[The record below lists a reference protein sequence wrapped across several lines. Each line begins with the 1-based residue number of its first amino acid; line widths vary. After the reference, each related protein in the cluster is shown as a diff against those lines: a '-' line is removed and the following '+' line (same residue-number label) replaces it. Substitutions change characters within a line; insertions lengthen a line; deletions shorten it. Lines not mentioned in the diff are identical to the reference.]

1 MELNLQPLATICCV
15 TGQSFAE
22 GDRVASHLVRSAEST
37 EIVRYDVAES
47 HPTWLFSYGQNEG
60 GAVAA
65 TVRPRRPGVADVGA
79 EDAASGGAITAAAG
93 LDAACQ
99 QLTEDWHQGVD
110 GEDLDHALA
119 LLDALQQGLAARGF
133 SWRDVLKKA
142 KQSPL
147 Q

>member
-1 MELNLQPLATICCV
+1 MSAMERWPRACVDHLRFNADGLIPAITQDWLDGAVLMLAWMTRPSLLATV
-15 TGQSFAE
+15 ETGQ
-22 GDRVASHLVRSAEST
+22 VHYWSA
-37 EIVRYDVAES
+37 RAR
-47 HPTWLFSYGQNEG
+47 L
-60 GAVAA
+60 
-65 TVRPRRPGVADVGA
+65 RPDGRT
-79 EDAASGGAITAAAG
+79 SGGAITAAAG